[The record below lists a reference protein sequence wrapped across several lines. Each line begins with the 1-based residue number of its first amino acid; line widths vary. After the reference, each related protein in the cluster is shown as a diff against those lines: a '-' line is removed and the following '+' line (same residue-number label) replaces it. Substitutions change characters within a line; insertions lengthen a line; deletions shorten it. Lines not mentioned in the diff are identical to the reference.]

1 MRKLSVGPTLPIGQ
15 MCVYGISSEHA
26 RELCSEI
33 VRQVERA
40 GLALGVDAELPRGV
54 TPLFAIPAHGG
65 SLEMNA

>member
-40 GLALGVDAELPRGV
+40 GLALGVDAELPRY
-54 TPLFAIPAHGG
+54 LR
-65 SLEMNA
+65 SLLMAEAWR